1 MQGLSSCG
9 ELILQ
14 DLLYNMQPVG
24 RIWVCCIILNLK
36 MHLAKESA
44 HLICIHFSMAEV
56 LSIAENFNINGTISS
71 EIGTL
76 SKLRELILQRT
87 HISGTVPSEVG
98 LLSNLGNYHCSFLL
112 APWRYN
118 FIHLLTRPLNDSLQ
132 RLLVWGSM
140 LFSMIVWQYQAL
152 CLPRLAIARNFVSY
166 EMNSYQDWCVSM
178 IVQSH
183 HVCSS
188 FITKL
193 R

>member
-1 MQGLSSCG
+1 MATLASLVKLTTLSLLSPLFYTYRKPSTSRQRLFGNIARLDQFLDESKYVFLQVFGQGSYVRQQSAVTHILRFSFWMQSLSSCG

-24 RIWVCCIILNLK
+24 RIWVCCIILNLN

-98 LLSNLGNYHCSFLL
+98 LLSNLGNYHFSFLL
-112 APWRYN
+112 AP
-118 FIHLLTRPLNDSLQ
+118 
-132 RLLVWGSM
+132 
-140 LFSMIVWQYQAL
+140 
-152 CLPRLAIARNFVSY
+152 
-166 EMNSYQDWCVSM
+166 
-178 IVQSH
+178 
-183 HVCSS
+183 
-188 FITKL
+188 
-193 R
+193 